1 MYLFFIQMQVM
12 SKLRDPLRFAAFVQG
27 ASHIRDEEILRF
39 ESSKYDEDDSN
50 DSDISLNDSEAENE
64 QQQQQQ
70 RYSSRKSFN
79 GRRSRSRPLN
89 HDDIS
94 EDEDFNEG
102 GGGSYRG
109 GTPLNSV
116 SHYNYSR
123 ASTSSASRQ
132 RGRNIT
138 PTTKEYGSSRTSVT
152 RTINRTSR
160 REEHEEFEDDS

>member
-1 MYLFFIQMQVM
+1 MQVM

-64 QQQQQQ
+64 QQQQQ
-70 RYSSRKSFN
+70 RYISRKSFN
-79 GRRSRSRPLN
+79 GRRSLSRPLN

-94 EDEDFNEG
+94 DDEDG
-102 GGGSYRG
+102 GGDGQISYRG
-109 GTPLNSV
+109 GTPLNNV
-116 SHYNYSR
+116 THYNYSR